1 MTLRITEIYKSDITT
16 VRPLK
21 LYLSRIRAGF
31 PSPAD
36 DFLDKK
42 LDLNEFLIKHPAATF
57 FVKVKGD
64 SMVNGGI
71 HSGDILVVDRSAEP
85 KNNKIVVAVINGDF
99 TVKRVQKRG
108 VKLFLVAEN
117 PDFPPIEVSESAEF
131 EIWGV
136 VLHVIHSF

>member
-1 MTLRITEIYKSDITT
+1 MLRIIEIYKSDISTN
-16 VRPLK
+16 RPLK

-36 DFLDKK
+36 DYLDKK
-42 LDLNEFLIKHPAATF
+42 LDLNEHLIRHPASTF

-64 SMVNGGI
+64 SMVNAGI

-85 KNNKIVVAVINGDF
+85 KNNKIVVAVINGEF
-99 TVKRVQKRG
+99 TVKRVSKRG
-108 VKLFLVAEN
+108 SKLFLMAEN
-117 PDFPPIEVSESAEF
+117 PDFIPIEVSESAEF